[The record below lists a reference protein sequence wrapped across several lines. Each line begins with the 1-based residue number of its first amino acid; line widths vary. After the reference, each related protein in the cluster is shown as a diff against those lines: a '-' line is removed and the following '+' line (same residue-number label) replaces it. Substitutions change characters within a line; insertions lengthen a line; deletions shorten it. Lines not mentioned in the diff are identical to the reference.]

1 MKKLVMA
8 VLVSA
13 CMAAQAVAGLQ
24 RVVVVK
30 VADGRAET
38 APLAK
43 LLSEGWRVVD
53 SVHVLESNGFGI
65 GKPRQ
70 GFTTEIVYIIEKQ

>member
-1 MKKLVMA
+1 MKKLVMV

-13 CMAAQAVAGLQ
+13 CLAAQAVAGLQ
-24 RVVVVK
+24 RVVVIK
-30 VADGRAET
+30 VTDGRAET

-43 LLSEGWRVVD
+43 LLAEGWRVVNSVPVVD
-53 SVHVLESNGFGI
+53 SSGFGI

-70 GFTTEIVYIIEKQ
+70 GFTSEIVYVIEKQ